1 MKVIRITAVWCMSCL
16 LMKRRYDKLFEEDQY
31 EIIDLDFDEDD
42 IESYE
47 IGDVLP
53 VVIIYKDGKEVK
65 RLIGEKSKKDLK
77 KIKFEL
83 EKLS

>member
-1 MKVIRITAVWCMSCL
+1 
-16 LMKRRYDKLFEEDQY
+16 MKRRYDKLFEEDQY

-42 IESYE
+42 IEAYDVA
-47 IGDVLP
+47 DVLP
-53 VVIIYKDGKEVK
+53 VVVIYKDGKEIK

>member
-1 MKVIRITAVWCMSCL
+1 
-16 LMKRRYDKLFEEDQY
+16 MKRRYDKLFEEDQY